1 MPKAE
6 RRQAVPLLASRRGE
20 KDDTR
25 YKKTFAPAHYSQFV
39 FRNNTVCSGKRRG
52 FPVIYRQSDEA
63 RQTKPPIISFPLISP
78 LSGDRPARG
87 RFSLPAANRM
97 VKAER
102 QSAVPL
108 FRLSKKASQSLRPQ
122 AQIKFQAFLPAAC
135 TSAKI
140 LLGSQTCERKRVRCG
155 EPQPF
160 QTRAQRSWS
169 RLRACQKSFFDTLK
183 SGTAISRSA
192 FTYSVTASIAAAYHA
207 PPFGQTNASS

>member
-1 MPKAE
+1 MGIFACT
-6 RRQAVPLLASRRGE
+6 E
-20 KDDTR
+20 KKYTHTAR
-25 YKKTFAPAHYSQFV
+25 CSHFV

-78 LSGDRPARG
+78 LSWAIVQPAAGSLSRLQIG
-87 RFSLPAANRM
+87 WQKRNGNQPFRFSDC
-97 VKAER
+97 
-102 QSAVPL
+102 Q
-108 FRLSKKASQSLRPQ
+108 KASQSLRPQ

-160 QTRAQRSWS
+160 PTRAQRSGS
-169 RLRACQKSFFDTLK
+169 RLRACQKNFLTRSKAERQSAVPLLLILLRRPSPRRTMRRRSDRRTP
-183 SGTAISRSA
+183 ARRRSA
-192 FTYSVTASIAAAYHA
+192 CCSFSA
-207 PPFGQTNASS
+207 PATSSR

>member
-1 MPKAE
+1 MGIFACTEKKYTHTA
-6 RRQAVPLLASRRGE
+6 RRS
-20 KDDTR
+20 
-25 YKKTFAPAHYSQFV
+25 HFV

-63 RQTKPPIISFPLISP
+63 RQTEPPIISFPLISP
-78 LSGDRPARG
+78 LSWAIVQ
-87 RFSLPAANRM
+87 PAAGSLSRLQIGW
-97 VKAER
+97 
-102 QSAVPL
+102 QSGTAISRSAFQTV
-108 FRLSKKASQSLRPQ
+108 KKASQSLRPQ
-122 AQIKFQAFLPAAC
+122 AQIKFKAFLPAAC

-160 QTRAQRSWS
+160 QTRAQRSGS
-169 RLRACQKSFFDTLK
+169 HLRAGQKSFFDTLK

-207 PPFGQTNASS
+207 PPFGQTNTSS

>member
-1 MPKAE
+1 MGIFACTEKKYTHTA
-6 RRQAVPLLASRRGE
+6 RRS
-20 KDDTR
+20 
-25 YKKTFAPAHYSQFV
+25 HFV

-52 FPVIYRQSDEA
+52 FPVIYRQSDEV
-63 RQTKPPIISFPLISP
+63 RQTNPSNYFFPSHFSPFGRSSSPRPVLSPGCKSDGKSGTAIS
-78 LSGDRPARG
+78 R
-87 RFSLPAANRM
+87 
-97 VKAER
+97 
-102 QSAVPL
+102 SAFQTV
-108 FRLSKKASQSLRPQ
+108 KKASQSLRPQ

-160 QTRAQRSWS
+160 QTRAQRSGS

-207 PPFGQTNASS
+207 PPFGQTNTSS

>member
-1 MPKAE
+1 MGIFACTEKKYTHTA
-6 RRQAVPLLASRRGE
+6 RRS
-20 KDDTR
+20 
-25 YKKTFAPAHYSQFV
+25 HFV

-52 FPVIYRQSDEA
+52 FPVIYRQSDEV
-63 RQTKPPIISFPLISP
+63 RQTNPSNYFFPSHFSP
-78 LSGDRPARG
+78 FLGDPPAR
-87 RFSLPAANRM
+87 R
-97 VKAER
+97 
-102 QSAVPL
+102 
-108 FRLSKKASQSLRPQ
+108 RLSPGGKSDGKSGTAISRSAFQTVKKASQSLRPQ
-122 AQIKFQAFLPAAC
+122 AQIKFKAFLPAAC

-160 QTRAQRSWS
+160 PTRAQRSGS

-207 PPFGQTNASS
+207 PPFGQTNTSS